1 MTGAERTFKLK
12 CDEPTAFQAAIEAI
26 EKEGFELLSNDSAK
40 GTIRA
45 RKGVSPWSWGE
56 VLDLDITAEAN
67 HVLVNVSSAS
77 LAQIVDW
84 GTNEVNV
91 ERVGRRLTLIAAR
104 LTEGSE
110 PSRPE

>member
-1 MTGAERTFKLK
+1 MTGAERLFKLS
-12 CDEPTAFQAAIEAI
+12 CDESTAFRAAIEAVK
-26 EKEGFELLSNDSAK
+26 KEGFEVVSDDSSK
-40 GTIRA
+40 GTISA

-67 HVLVNVSSAS
+67 HVLVSVSSAS

-91 ERVGRRLTLIAAR
+91 ERVGRRLTVIAAR
-104 LTEGSE
+104 MTEGSE
-110 PSRPE
+110 RPTPE